1 MIQCKVMKKIIIL
14 TFSAALFLCLAIP
27 WSGWIGI
34 IALLGF
40 LFFSV
45 TDWESRPRLFQG
57 AVITLI
63 ALIGLYV
70 VGPRIAP
77 QPWSI
82 CFQRTVVPETLKTP
96 CETSAQF
103 PHGEKTFTADTI
115 TWNANTIPTYFMN
128 DKLAFNWYLP
138 TDPNREHLPYNMI
151 LTRNIQGGPHQH
163 VIITSSFAGL
173 TATNDGASISI
184 QKNKDATLYFPEQ
197 KMYQL
202 RIHGAH
208 VRDASDS
215 LRISGIN
222 NSFLY
227 IFLYAVK
234 DAAYALLC
242 IIIMYCAYLQVI
254 RLPHEQRYMAV
265 GIATILAILYVLP
278 NEQFGVFALA
288 LFFAWCGKRKNM
300 LLPIMLFAILI
311 ALSFARSFIPYE
323 HVYINYG
330 IPFLT
335 VLTIICSIFL
345 RQQKINAV
353 VIALLLL
360 NSFVFISHT
369 HPYGSLV
376 LFTGGNDELTHE
388 GFARLAL
395 TGQTWRDK
403 LIAGENYAFYYQPL
417 YRYMLAGMHAL
428 WGESMFGPYVVQT
441 LLTSIVFF
449 TTLRFLRIFNIRYLP
464 ALFAILFITISYV
477 YYVSLFTLSQ
487 GAFQQSIA
495 LPLLIICWIATLSML
510 YEKPSV
516 QFGVLLGITWGIVYA
531 TRTDFLP
538 SLPIVFCITAYATW
552 KQRILPSWILGL
564 SIAPMLVIA
573 RNIIIAH
580 HAVFMPTSGLINL
593 TSEFTPLFPNTTAQE
608 LQSLGYGDLLK
619 HVYATYHNHIS
630 ALCIAI
636 WHNLREKF
644 IGIIPPR
651 IVLWYISPIA
661 VVLALLLKPNKRIVI
676 ILLFVLLFFSIL
688 IPNIFF
694 DQHNGVAMF
703 GFYDY
708 ILLLFCAIAGSKLV
722 YILKI

>member
-1 MIQCKVMKKIIIL
+1 MKKIGIIIL
-14 TFSAALFLCLAIP
+14 LSALFLWFATP
-27 WSGWIGI
+27 WSASVGI
-34 IALLGF
+34 IALLSF
-40 LFFSV
+40 MFFSV

-57 AVITLI
+57 VAITLV
-63 ALIGLYV
+63 ALIGLYI

-103 PHGEKTFTADTI
+103 PYGEKTLTADTI
-115 TWNANTIPTYFMN
+115 AWDTNTIPTYFMD

-138 TDPNREHLPYNMI
+138 ADPNREHLPYNMI
-151 LTRNIQGGPHQH
+151 LARTIQGGPHQH
-163 VIITSSFAGL
+163 VAITSSFAGL
-173 TATNDGASISI
+173 TATSDGVNTTI
-184 QKNKDATLYFPEQ
+184 QKNKETTLYFSEQ

-202 RIHGAH
+202 RISGAH
-208 VRDASDS
+208 IRDASDS
-215 LRISGIN
+215 LHVSGIN

-227 IFLYAVK
+227 ILFHAIKNIGYAILC
-234 DAAYALLC
+234 LL
-242 IIIMYCAYLQVI
+242 IIRCAYLQVI

-265 GIATILAILYVLP
+265 GIAGILAILYLLP
-278 NEQFGVFALA
+278 SEQFGVLALA
-288 LFFAWCGKRKNM
+288 LFFAWCGRRKNM
-300 LLPIMLFAILI
+300 LLPILLFAILI

-335 VLTIICSIFL
+335 ILAIICSTFF
-345 RQQKINAV
+345 RQQKISIV

-360 NSFVFISHT
+360 NSFIFISHT

-441 LLTSIVFF
+441 FLTSIAFF

-464 ALFAILFITISYV
+464 ALFAVLFILTNYV

-495 LPLLIICWIATLSML
+495 LPLLIICWIATLSMI
-510 YEKPSV
+510 YKKPSA
-516 QFGVLLGITWGIVYA
+516 QFGILLGLAWGVVYA

-564 SIAPMLVIA
+564 SIAPILVIA

-580 HAVFMPTSGLINL
+580 QAVFMPTSGLINL

-619 HVYATYHNHIS
+619 HVYATYHNNIS

-651 IVLWYISPIA
+651 IVLWYISPVT
-661 VVLALLLKPNKRIVI
+661 VVLALLLKPSKQIAV
-676 ILLFVLLFFSIL
+676 ILLFVLLFFLIL

-708 ILLLFCAIAGSKLV
+708 ILLLFCAIAGSKLL